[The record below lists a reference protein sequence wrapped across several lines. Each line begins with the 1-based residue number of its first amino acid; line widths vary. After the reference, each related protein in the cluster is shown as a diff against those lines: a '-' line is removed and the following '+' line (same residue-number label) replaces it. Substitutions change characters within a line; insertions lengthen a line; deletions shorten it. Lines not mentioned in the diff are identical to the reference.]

1 MSQVKWTKA
10 NLLTYNF
17 FSIFCT
23 ENYPDRFKKK
33 WHSVFE
39 TWCMVYR
46 LEALCVTYVCYDEL
60 FFEV

>member
-17 FSIFCT
+17 FGIFYT
-23 ENYPDRFKKK
+23 ENYPDRFEKK
-33 WHSVFE
+33 WYGVFE
-39 TWCMVYR
+39 TWCRVYR